1 MEHAYSL
8 PLYSLLP
15 FILMLG
21 AIAVLPLVANHFW
34 ESNRNKLIIAMILA
48 IPTAIY
54 LFSAGY
60 SHELSHV
67 VIFDY
72 VPFMVLLGSLFII
85 TGGIHVEGDIEASP
99 KNNSVYLIIGAVLA
113 SFMGTTGAAMLL
125 IRPILQTNS
134 ERKLKAHTVLFFIV
148 IVANC
153 GGLLTP
159 LGDPPLFMMYLRGA
173 EFFWFMK
180 LLPEWAFTNFI
191 LIGIYFLV
199 DSYYIKKE
207 LPGDVYFDR
216 TNIKPIKISGRRN
229 FLFLIGVVLGVAF
242 INENTLIFMREN
254 DYYSFLREGFL
265 VLMAALSLM
274 MTKQVTR
281 ENNKFS
287 WGPIVEVAYLFIGIF
302 VTMVPALEYL
312 KVHAAEIG
320 INSAAQF
327 YYATGAL
334 SSFLDNTPTAL
345 TFYYLELGLVT
356 ANPMLLLKDLQVA
369 GIPEVIMKA
378 ISTGAVF
385 FGAMTYIGNGP
396 NFMVKAIA
404 EEQGIK
410 MPDFFSY
417 MFKFSIIVLLPIYIL
432 VQLLFIG

>member
-15 FILMLG
+15 FIFMLG

-34 ESNRNKLIIAMILA
+34 ESKRNKLIIAMILA

-54 LFSAGY
+54 LFTFGY
-60 SHELSHV
+60 SHELYNV

-99 KNNSVYLIIGAVLA
+99 RNNAVFLIIGAVFA

-134 ERKLKAHTVLFFIV
+134 ERKFKAHTVLFFIA

-173 EFFWFMK
+173 DFFWFMK
-180 LLPEWAFTNFI
+180 LLPEWAFTNLI

-199 DSYYIKKE
+199 DTHFRKKE
-207 LPGDVYFDR
+207 RPEDIYFDR
-216 TNIKPIKISGRRN
+216 TKIKPIKISGKRN
-229 FLFLIGVVLGVAF
+229 FIFLIGVVLGVAF
-242 INENTLIFMREN
+242 INKNTLIFMDESE
-254 DYYSFLREGFL
+254 YYSFLREGFL
-265 VLMAALSLM
+265 VLMAVMSLM

-281 ENNKFS
+281 ESNKFS

-345 TFYYLELGLVT
+345 TFYYLQLGLVT
-356 ANPMLLLKDLQVA
+356 ENPMLLLNNLQVA
-369 GIPEVIMKA
+369 GIPEIMMKA

-417 MFKFSIIVLLPIYIL
+417 MFKFSLIVLLPIYIL